1 MEQSRAALQAADANL
16 TSAGADFQRAKVDAE
31 GPDVPLLKRAYD
43 RALGM
48 AKDGVVSQSALDDA
62 DKNYKMALNKQNVA
76 KAQVTVLQAKIEQAQ
91 AQVAQDRANLQ
102 QLEEQLGYTDI
113 ESPIDGVILS
123 RDVEMGDAVSSILV
137 LGSSAT
143 LVMTLGDT
151 SQVYVKG
158 KVDESDIGKVY
169 LGQAGA
175 HQGGIVQ
182 GQDFQWRGHQDF
194 SDGGGKGQRHHLRGT
209 GFDQQSGRRVEGG
222 DDRECG
228 NHSGRTPEGAAD
240 SRRRNHVRQR
250 QEGFGRCAR
259 PQRERRHAEGGGQ
272 HWHFERGQ
280 DRSSLRAE
288 GRRPGGAAVGAADWP
303 PLSLR
308 GNGLV
313 GGTDHDPWGTC
324 FAAPGYLATA
334 MNFTEILRQTFAMF
348 RAHKMR
354 MFLTMFGI
362 VWGISSV
369 ILLVGLGRGFSA
381 DNQRRMKTLGKDLV
395 IVWGGR
401 TSAQAG
407 GLAAG
412 REIRLVIDDAR
423 MIRSECYLVKTVS
436 PELRRG
442 VPEVSPFNSANREV
456 VGMWP
461 SYQDFRSL
469 TVAEGRPVSDEDES
483 EARRVVV
490 LGDAARKQLFSGQPA
505 VGASILI
512 QRVPYTVIGVLQEK
526 KQNSSYS
533 GPG

>member
-1 MEQSRAALQAADANL
+1 MIRAPE
-16 TSAGADFQRAKVDAE
+16 S
-31 GPDVPLLKRAYD
+31 
-43 RALGM
+43 LG
-48 AKDGVVSQSALDDA
+48 
-62 DKNYKMALNKQNVA
+62 
-76 KAQVTVLQAKIEQAQ
+76 
-91 AQVAQDRANLQ
+91 
-102 QLEEQLGYTDI
+102 
-113 ESPIDGVILS
+113 
-123 RDVEMGDAVSSILV
+123 
-137 LGSSAT
+137 
-143 LVMTLGDT
+143 
-151 SQVYVKG
+151 
-158 KVDESDIGKVY
+158 
-169 LGQAGA
+169 
-175 HQGGIVQ
+175 
-182 GQDFQWRGHQDF
+182 
-194 SDGGGKGQRHHLRGT
+194 
-209 GFDQQSGRRVEGG
+209 
-222 DDRECG
+222 
-228 NHSGRTPEGAAD
+228 
-240 SRRRNHVRQR
+240 
-250 QEGFGRCAR
+250 
-259 PQRERRHAEGGGQ
+259 
-272 HWHFERGQ
+272 
-280 DRSSLRAE
+280 
-288 GRRPGGAAVGAADWP
+288 
-303 PLSLR
+303 
-308 GNGLV
+308 
-313 GGTDHDPWGTC
+313 
-324 FAAPGYLATA
+324 TA

-442 VPEVSPFNSANREV
+442 VPEVSQFNSANRAV

-469 TVAEGRPVSDEDES
+469 TVAEGRPVSEEDES

-526 KQNSSYS
+526 KQNSNYS
-533 GPG
+533 GPDNDYLYAPYSAVARDFPPPDKPGIVRGYLDDIVFEVESSEQHEAAVEQVRQTLGRLHHFDPVDKDALFVWDTMDGAKLVENIFNVVTIFFACVAIITLCLGGIGVMNIMLVSVTERTREIGMRKAIGATRRDILRQFFAESAILTAASGALGLTFGVGLCVALNTIPLPDFVPHPIISPISILASVLTLSVITVTAGVYPAQRAAEMQPVEALHYE